1 MILPIVAFGN
11 NVLKKRAEDIS
22 EGFEELKELI
32 SNMWETMYGAQG
44 VGLAAPQIGRS
55 IRLFLVDTVQTQE
68 EGEEGQGI
76 KQVFINPIILSEEGK
91 YWSYEEGCLSIPHI
105 RGDVDRQEI
114 VRIRYKDENF
124 KIKEE
129 EYDGINARVIQ
140 HEYDHLEG
148 ILFTD
153 KMKPLKKRLIKRK
166 LESIKRGAIE
176 VDYKMKFKF

>member
-91 YWSYEEGCLSIPHI
+91 YWS
-105 RGDVDRQEI
+105 
-114 VRIRYKDENF
+114 
-124 KIKEE
+124 
-129 EYDGINARVIQ
+129 
-140 HEYDHLEG
+140 
-148 ILFTD
+148 
-153 KMKPLKKRLIKRK
+153 
-166 LESIKRGAIE
+166 
-176 VDYKMKFKF
+176 